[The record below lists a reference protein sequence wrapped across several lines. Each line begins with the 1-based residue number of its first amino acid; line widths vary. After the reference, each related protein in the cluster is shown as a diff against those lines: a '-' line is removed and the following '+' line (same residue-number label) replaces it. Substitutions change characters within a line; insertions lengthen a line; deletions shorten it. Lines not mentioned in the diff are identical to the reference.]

1 MKCRLW
7 ISFFGEMGKWE
18 VGKWGSGEVEKWR
31 NGEMGKW
38 GSGEVEKWRNAVVE
52 VNKAS
57 LIDLKVSTAR
67 TDGGWQGIK

>member
-7 ISFFGEMGKWE
+7 ISFLE
-18 VGKWGSGEVEKWR
+18 KWG
-31 NGEMGKW
+31 NGKW

-57 LIDLKVSTAR
+57 LIDLKVSMAR
-67 TDGGWQGIK
+67 TDGQDGKE

>member
-1 MKCRLW
+1 
-7 ISFFGEMGKWE
+7 
-18 VGKWGSGEVEKWR
+18 
-31 NGEMGKW
+31 MGKW